1 MRSIKIIL
9 TASLVAVLLLTLCA
23 CGGGEQ
29 ASAPAPSAPGAEGN
43 TETAETASAP
53 ASVDVDLTQLSS
65 TMVYSEVYNI
75 MMAPEDY
82 VGKIIRMNGECV
94 SAYYEPTDATYY
106 SIIIQDATACCAQ
119 GIEYVLGDGQ
129 AYPEDGGEAT
139 VTGRFESYDENGTT
153 WYHLVD
159 ASVTA

>member
-1 MRSIKIIL
+1 MKPRKTLL
-9 TASLVAVLLLTLCA
+9 TALLLAVLLLTLCA

-29 ASAPAPSAPGAEGN
+29 ASAPAPESGAG
-43 TETAETASAP
+43 TASAP
-53 ASVDVDLTQLSS
+53 AAVDVDLTQLSS

-82 VGKIIRMNGECV
+82 VGKIIRMEGQCV

-119 GIEYVLGDGQ
+119 GIEYVLGGGQ

-139 VTGRFESYDENGTT
+139 VTGRFESYDEEGTT

-159 ASVTA
+159 ASVNA

>member
-1 MRSIKIIL
+1 MKSIKTL
-9 TASLVAVLLLTLCA
+9 FSASLLTVLLLTLCA

-29 ASAPAPSAPGAEGN
+29 ASASDAEAD
-43 TETAETASAP
+43 AETASAP
-53 ASVDVDLTQLSS
+53 AAVDVDLTQLSS

-82 VGKIIRMNGECV
+82 VGKVIRMNGECV

-119 GIEYVLGDGQ
+119 GIEYVLDDGQ

>member
-1 MRSIKIIL
+1 MKSIKTL
-9 TASLVAVLLLTLCA
+9 FSASLLTVLLLTLCA

-29 ASAPAPSAPGAEGN
+29 ASAPAQETD
-43 TETAETASAP
+43 TETVPASAP
-53 ASVDVDLTQLSS
+53 AAVDVDLTQLSS

-119 GIEYVLGDGQ
+119 GIEYVLTDGQ

-139 VTGRFESYDENGTT
+139 VTGRFESYDEDGTT

-159 ASVTA
+159 ACVNA

>member
-1 MRSIKIIL
+1 MKSIRTL
-9 TASLVAVLLLTLCA
+9 FAASLLTVLLLSLCA

-29 ASAPAPSAPGAEGN
+29 ASAPKAESN

-53 ASVDVDLTQLSS
+53 AAVDVDLTQLSS

-82 VGKIIRMNGECV
+82 VGKVIRMNGECV

-119 GIEYVLGDGQ
+119 GIEYVLGSGQ
-129 AYPEDGGEAT
+129 PYPEDGGEAT
-139 VTGRFESYDENGTT
+139 VTGRFESYDEEGTT

-159 ASVTA
+159 ASVNA